1 MDWLWVWVNTRW
13 RDPAE
18 GGDGDGI
25 RRIMCP
31 SVTKENKG
39 ENQRIINQ
47 SFHDV
52 TRCVSFYVSK
62 KKNPRR
68 KRKTR
73 KNNTRSHSHSHFQ
86 SPRKESEKQQKYKKT
101 RREKIEQE
109 KKEKYLFAWV
119 WQTQRQIRRGDVD
132 GDARGRGM
140 NCEAWAVPRK
150 WRQYLLKD
158 APIYILRSCW
168 LAECEGRTQRPVPL
182 AGPDPNPNLTSFLF
196 HLPHSILADK
206 RHTQVTARAVDKKW
220 NYVDKKSSIASSRAK
235 LGAWAGTGEPGQ
247 PGSGKTWAVNL
258 LSVNLVA

>member
-1 MDWLWVWVNTRW
+1 MFLRSFNCSLPFSPLKTYLSLRKIGLALGLSKHPVK

-31 SVTKENKG
+31 SVTKGNKG

-73 KNNTRSHSHSHFQ
+73 KNNTRSHSHSHSHFQ

-101 RREKIEQE
+101 QREKIEQE
-109 KKEKYLFAWV
+109 KKEKYLFA
-119 WQTQRQIRRGDVD
+119 
-132 GDARGRGM
+132 
-140 NCEAWAVPRK
+140 
-150 WRQYLLKD
+150 
-158 APIYILRSCW
+158 
-168 LAECEGRTQRPVPL
+168 
-182 AGPDPNPNLTSFLF
+182 
-196 HLPHSILADK
+196 
-206 RHTQVTARAVDKKW
+206 
-220 NYVDKKSSIASSRAK
+220 
-235 LGAWAGTGEPGQ
+235 
-247 PGSGKTWAVNL
+247 
-258 LSVNLVA
+258 